1 MKSVN
6 YIAVEGP
13 IGVGKTSL
21 AKLLADRIDAHLI
34 MEEATENPFLA
45 DFYKDKKK
53 YAFQTQIFFLLARYQ
68 QLAKLNTHDLFHSR
82 IVSDYTFEKDQLFAR
97 VNLEDRELIL
107 YDKIAASL
115 SKDVPKPDLVIFLQA
130 ATETLY
136 KRIKQRGVPFE
147 KNIDLYYLDELN
159 EAYNYYFFEYDGTPL
174 LVVKTDEIDFVNNQ
188 DDFNDLVEQIQK
200 PLSGTHYYVP
210 PGSLEL

>member
-21 AKLLADRIDAHLI
+21 AKRLAERMDAHLI

-45 DFYKDKKK
+45 DFYRNKKK

-68 QLAKLNTHDLFHSR
+68 QLAKLNTLDLFHSM
-82 IVSDYTFEKDQLFAR
+82 IISDYTFEKDQLFAK
-97 VNLEDRELIL
+97 VNLEERELIL

-136 KRIKQRGVPFE
+136 QRIKQRGVPFE
-147 KNIDLYYLDELN
+147 RNIDIYYLDELN
-159 EAYNYYFFEYDGTPL
+159 EAYNYYFFEYDRTPL
-174 LVVKTDEIDFVNNQ
+174 LVVKTDEIDFVNNA

>member
-6 YIAVEGP
+6 YIAIEGP

-21 AKLLADRIDAHLI
+21 AKLLAEKLDAHLI

-45 DFYKDKKK
+45 DFYKNKKK

-68 QLAKLNTHDLFHSR
+68 QLSKLESHDLFHQR
-82 IVSDYTFEKDQLFAR
+82 IVADYTFEKDQLFAR
-97 VNLEDRELIL
+97 VNLTDREMIL
-107 YDKIAASL
+107 YDKIAEAL
-115 SKDVPKPDLVIFLQA
+115 STDLPKPDLVIFLQA
-130 ATETLY
+130 ATETLL
-136 KRIKQRGVPFE
+136 KRIKQRGIPFE

-159 EAYNYYFFEYDGTPL
+159 EAYNYYFFEYDHTPL
-174 LVVKTDEIDFVNNQ
+174 LVVKTDEIDFVNNT
-188 DDFNDLVEQIQK
+188 DDLSDLIEQIKK

>member
-115 SKDVPKPDLVIFLQA
+115 SKDVPRPDLVIFLQA

-159 EAYNYYFFEYDGTPL
+159 EAYNYYFFEYDETPL

-188 DDFNDLVEQIQK
+188 DDFNDLVEQIRR

>member
-159 EAYNYYFFEYDGTPL
+159 EAYNYYFFEYDETPL

-188 DDFNDLVEQIQK
+188 DDFNDLIEQIQK

>member
-21 AKLLADRIDAHLI
+21 AKRLAERMDAHLI

-45 DFYKDKKK
+45 DFYRNKKK

-68 QLAKLNTHDLFHSR
+68 QLAKLNTLDLFHSM
-82 IVSDYTFEKDQLFAR
+82 IISDYTFEKDQLFAK
-97 VNLEDRELIL
+97 VNLEERELIL

-136 KRIKQRGVPFE
+136 QRIKQRGVPFE
-147 KNIDLYYLDELN
+147 RNIDIYYLDELN
-159 EAYNYYFFEYDGTPL
+159 EAYNYYFFEYDQTPL
-174 LVVKTDEIDFVNNQ
+174 LVVKTDEIDFVNNA

>member
-21 AKLLADRIDAHLI
+21 AKLLAEKMDAHLI

-45 DFYKDKKK
+45 DFYRNKKK

-68 QLAKLNTHDLFHSR
+68 QLAKLNTHDLFHSL
-82 IVSDYTFEKDQLFAR
+82 IVSDYTFEKDQLFAK
-97 VNLEDRELIL
+97 VNLEERELIL

-115 SKDVPKPDLVIFLQA
+115 SRDVPKPDLVIFLQA

-136 KRIKQRGVPFE
+136 QRIKQRGVPFE
-147 KNIDLYYLDELN
+147 RNIDIYYLDELN
-159 EAYNYYFFEYDGTPL
+159 EAYNYYFFEYDLTPL
-174 LVVKTDEIDFVNNQ
+174 LVVKTDEIDFVNNAN
-188 DDFNDLVEQIQK
+188 DFNDLVEQIQK

>member
-6 YIAVEGP
+6 YIAIEGP

-21 AKLLADRIDAHLI
+21 AKLLAEKLNAHLI

-45 DFYKDKKK
+45 DFYKNKKK

-68 QLAKLNTHDLFHSR
+68 QLSKLETHDLFRQR
-82 IVSDYTFEKDQLFAR
+82 IVADYTFEKDQLFAR
-97 VNLEDRELIL
+97 VNLTDREMIL
-107 YDKIAASL
+107 YDKIAEAL
-115 SKDVPKPDLVIFLQA
+115 STDLPKPDLVIFLQA
-130 ATETLY
+130 ATETLL
-136 KRIKQRGVPFE
+136 KRIKQRGIPFE

-159 EAYNYYFFEYDGTPL
+159 EAYNYYFFEYDHTPL
-174 LVVKTDEIDFVNNQ
+174 LVVKTDEIDFVNNT
-188 DDFNDLVEQIQK
+188 NDLGDLIEQIKK

>member
-21 AKLLADRIDAHLI
+21 AKLLADRMDAHLI

-82 IVSDYTFEKDQLFAR
+82 IISDYTFEKDQLFAK

-115 SKDVPKPDLVIFLQA
+115 SRDVPRPDLVIFLQA

-159 EAYNYYFFEYDGTPL
+159 EAYNYYFFEYDETPL

-188 DDFNDLVEQIQK
+188 DDFNDLIEQIEK

>member
-1 MKSVN
+1 MKSIN

-21 AKLLADRIDAHLI
+21 SKLLADKLDAHLI

-45 DFYKDKKK
+45 DFYKNRKK
-53 YAFQTQIFFLLARYQ
+53 YAFQAQIFFLLARYQ
-68 QLAKLNTHDLFHSR
+68 QLAKLNTLDLFHQT
-82 IVSDYTFEKDQLFAR
+82 IVADYTFEKDQLFAK
-97 VNLEDRELIL
+97 VNLEDREMIL
-107 YDKIAASL
+107 YDKIAATL
-115 SKDVPKPDLVIFLQA
+115 SKDIPKPDLVIFLQA
-130 ATETLY
+130 ATETLL

-147 KNIDLYYLDELN
+147 KNIDMYYLDELN
-159 EAYNYYFFEYDGTPL
+159 EAYNYYFFEYDLTPL
-174 LVVKTDEIDFVNNQ
+174 LVVKTDDIDFVNNP
-188 DDFNDLVEQIQK
+188 DDLNDLIEQIKK

>member
-21 AKLLADRIDAHLI
+21 AKRLAERMNAHLI

-45 DFYKDKKK
+45 DFYRNKKK

-68 QLAKLNTHDLFHSR
+68 QLAKLNTLDLFHSM
-82 IVSDYTFEKDQLFAR
+82 IISDYTFEKDQLFAK
-97 VNLEDRELIL
+97 VNLEERELIL

-136 KRIKQRGVPFE
+136 QRIKQRGVPFE
-147 KNIDLYYLDELN
+147 RNIDIYYLDELN
-159 EAYNYYFFEYDGTPL
+159 EAYNYYFFEYDQTPL
-174 LVVKTDEIDFVNNQ
+174 LVVKTDEIDFVNNT

>member
-159 EAYNYYFFEYDGTPL
+159 EAYNYYFFEYDETPL

-188 DDFNDLVEQIQK
+188 DDFNDLIEQIQK

-210 PGSLEL
+210 PGSLDL